1 MLEEVQ
7 VKRDM
12 TSEPDDLFP
21 VLIMRRLK
29 MQRSPSDA
37 LIDVV
42 VEIGTPDWTEPD
54 VEAACPVAIRG
65 TVGRVNDIR
74 GIDPMSAMKQ
84 AISFVEAYLDHPVG
98 DEQFFWSNGEGYSD
112 E

>member
-1 MLEEVQ
+1 MKNVQ
-7 VKRDM
+7 
-12 TSEPDDLFP
+12 DDYFP
-21 VLIMRRLK
+21 VVVTRSLKLRRA
-29 MQRSPSDA
+29 SVDE

-42 VEIGTPDWTEPD
+42 IEIGQPYWTEKD

-84 AISFVEAYLDHPVG
+84 AISFAEAYLDQP
-98 DEQFFWSNGEGYSD
+98 DSDAKFFWPNGEEY
-112 E
+112 

>member
-1 MLEEVQ
+1 
-7 VKRDM
+7 M
-12 TSEPDDLFP
+12 TNVPDELFP
-21 VLIMRRLK
+21 VLITRHLK

-37 LIDVV
+37 LVDVV
-42 VEIGTPDWTEPD
+42 VEIGHPYWTEPD

-84 AISFVEAYLDHPVG
+84 AINFVETYLDGSAG
-98 DEQFFWSNGEGYSD
+98 DEKFFWPNGE
-112 E
+112 EF

>member
-1 MLEEVQ
+1 MATLPSDQ
-7 VKRDM
+7 
-12 TSEPDDLFP
+12 FP
-21 VLIMRRLK
+21 VLIARHLK
-29 MQRSPSDA
+29 FRRSPSDS

-42 VEIGTPDWTEPD
+42 VEIGHPYWSELD

-84 AISFVEAYLDHPVG
+84 AINFVETYLDHPAAG
-98 DEQFFWSNGEGYSD
+98 EQFFWPNGENYAD